1 MGISLLEEEDDL
13 ISVWNQLRVLSKEKP
28 LLILLENAQWIDAVS
43 LEKLKQLEERRNQE
57 KWQLIFYSGRA
68 SASFLRQLLGEL
80 EGRETVV
87 STRVDQFWSK
97 WKSCSLERGTGSNRA
112 GSDGADGRMEWRQS
126 VLAVQ
131 LYRRVERKWK
141 FRTLAWYHFKP
152 IFLRSLGIWAVRK
165 RPFFTTYLVF
175 ISQSPVYLGRID
187 GYRAS
192 CFDRINRAFIWK
204 SDRLN
209 RRRRRGSLGSILQAN
224 WCHVLLPSSFAS

>member
-1 MGISLLEEEDDL
+1 MESASGPEQRKTAPDSAWKCPVDRC
-13 ISVWNQLRVLSKEKP
+13 SVSRKSETTRGEKKP
-28 LLILLENAQWIDAVS
+28 GEMATD
-43 LEKLKQLEERRNQE
+43 
-57 KWQLIFYSGRA
+57 FYSGRA

-141 FRTLAWYHFKP
+141 FRTLAWYHS
-152 IFLRSLGIWAVRK
+152 SLSFSGAWG
-165 RPFFTTYLVF
+165 YE
-175 ISQSPVYLGRID
+175 QWGR
-187 GYRAS
+187 G
-192 CFDRINRAFIWK
+192 
-204 SDRLN
+204 
-209 RRRRRGSLGSILQAN
+209 
-224 WCHVLLPSSFAS
+224 PSSLLILFS